1 MEELATNYGTTREA
15 IVTVADA
22 AGNEVTIKIPN
33 AKSDL
38 ASDSSVVST
47 LTNYILSDPETEDDY
62 RLILVK
68 GQVPTKVTIDVVTTT
83 KTLITSV

>member
-1 MEELATNYGTTREA
+1 MDEFATGYGTSREA
-15 IVTVADA
+15 VITVADA
-22 AGNEVTIKIPN
+22 AGNEVTIKVPN
-33 AKSDL
+33 AKSNL

-47 LTNYILSDPETEDDY
+47 LTNYILSEPETEDDY